1 MGTPDHFFE
10 ESRTKKMVGGAG
22 ARVAFERVGVV
33 FIENHSTEAGREQVL
48 A

>member
-1 MGTPDHFFE
+1 VGTPDHFFE

-33 FIENHSTEAGREQVL
+33 FMAEHIMEAAKWQVL

>member
-1 MGTPDHFFE
+1 METPDHFFE
-10 ESRTKKMVGGAG
+10 ESRTKKIVGGAG

-33 FIENHSTEAGREQVL
+33 FIRECNPKRRKGKRF

>member
-1 MGTPDHFFE
+1 VGTPDHLFE

-33 FIENHSTEAGREQVL
+33 FIENDSTEAAKWQVL
-48 A
+48 I